1 MFTFA
6 EEVDT
11 FKKGST
17 SGGSDKSDLFRTA
30 WDNSDYGQSFKGTNT
45 FKGTVKLYYNIL
57 LTGTPGAVKNYYSN
71 VEDGMVQR
79 ISICEIENQQFSKF
93 VAWKQLT
100 PKQME
105 IIDRFI
111 TRCDDNSYMEPLK
124 CTSEEANAYNTTSA
138 NFDKNVKWKFKMRP
152 RQEVDMSWLKE
163 DIMKWLEETRIDSSL
178 VFDLAKDTFR
188 RRTAVKGFRLAL
200 LCTACWANVGKRE
213 KKVIR
218 DFVMWFMDRDIEESL
233 KMFGKQYNDLQ
244 STALPDAVKRHANLY
259 ADLNDTFTKTEL
271 ISLCLKKGI
280 KSKAALIIHRWKED
294 DAIKEIKSETY
305 QKTKK
310 K

>member
-1 MFTFA
+1 
-6 EEVDT
+6 
-11 FKKGST
+11 
-17 SGGSDKSDLFRTA
+17 
-30 WDNSDYGQSFKGTNT
+30 
-45 FKGTVKLYYNIL
+45 
-57 LTGTPGAVKNYYSN
+57 
-71 VEDGMVQR
+71 
-79 ISICEIENQQFSKF
+79 
-93 VAWKQLT
+93 
-100 PKQME
+100 
-105 IIDRFI
+105 
-111 TRCDDNSYMEPLK
+111 
-124 CTSEEANAYNTTSA
+124 
-138 NFDKNVKWKFKMRP
+138 
-152 RQEVDMSWLKE
+152 MSWLKE
-163 DIMKWLEETRIDSSL
+163 DIMNWLEESRIDSSL
-178 VFDLAKDTFR
+178 VYDLAKDTFR

-218 DFVMWFMDRDIEESL
+218 DFVLWFMDRDIEESL